1 MPRDPSLA
9 DLVMSFF
16 TQDKSDDRALTLARM
31 EHITDSIADGRFIA
45 STPAAD
51 AIYGRKMDGSQP
63 VWMSLTQPLELFIHM
78 RKMWAA
84 RQIDASI
91 PTQYITDIVQPN
103 GQIIHVIKTARE
115 FDIDGMRYWFTQISP
130 ASEQPQVPH
139 VRDISVSIDGLPAVG
154 MADKECIAEVV
165 HKLEA
170 VKKNLTGENN
180 TGKIGSVENNLDLAE
195 PDKVLG
201 TNTQAITITP
211 SATGKSQR
219 PHYLHTCSE
228 CRGSWVGTSV
238 NPPKCIYCNSRLW
251 RGFSKW
257 TERKRQKGHKTP

>member
-1 MPRDPSLA
+1 MPSDPSLA

-16 TQDKSDDRALTLARM
+16 TQDKRDNRALTLARM
-31 EHITDSIADGRFIA
+31 AHITDGIADGRFIA

-84 RQIDASI
+84 RQLDTSI

-103 GQIIHVIKTARE
+103 GQVIHVIKTARE
-115 FDIDGMRYWFTQISP
+115 FDIDGVRYWFTTISQ
-130 ASEQPQVPH
+130 ASDLPRAPH
-139 VRDISVSIDGLPAVG
+139 IRDISVSIDGLPVIG
-154 MADKECIAEVV
+154 MAGKMCIAEVIQ
-165 HKLEA
+165 KLESM
-170 VKKNLTGENN
+170 KKNLTGEDN
-180 TGKIGSVENNLDLAE
+180 TGKIDSGKNILDIVE
-195 PDKVLG
+195 PDKALG

-211 SATGKSQR
+211 SYTGKSQR
-219 PHYLHTCSE
+219 PHYLHHCSE

-257 TERKRQKGHKTP
+257 EERKRREG